1 MCYGE
6 NNRMT
11 ASKHN
16 IVVEAGAT
24 FNLSIV
30 WKDSLGEP
38 IDLTDCSARMQIRQK
53 VSSDTYY
60 VSLTSEAGDITLGD
74 ELGTIDVKISS
85 DDTETILT
93 GGVYDLEVVMSNDDV
108 VRLLY
113 GNVELRKNVTR

>member
-1 MCYGE
+1 
-6 NNRMT
+6 
-11 ASKHN
+11 
-16 IVVEAGAT
+16 
-24 FNLSIV
+24 
-30 WKDSLGEP
+30 
-38 IDLTDCSARMQIRQK
+38 MQIRQK